1 MCRII
6 SPLIRLGDTQ
16 TVTPCLGSRPSD
28 AEDLAVKFKEHNA
41 PCLQRTL
48 TASRL
53 GLSHLS
59 SPSHTQSWRHNIWI
73 QFITRN
79 GPSQLNTK
87 ITFRCEG
94 LLLHANS
101 YYTLIKNMMFY
112 FFFNPFEQIDY
123 KVGMESNC
131 GRGKTGDLTSDKKET
146 EGPTKYLQS
155 YIMLMYLMATMETEV
170 EIFVYGSST

>member
-1 MCRII
+1 MSVSLSASSLQAREDTERTRRARLTVAEER
-6 SPLIRLGDTQ
+6 SVLLALVGGEWRQDLSDYFSSTQPLPELW
-16 TVTPCLGSRPSD
+16 LWAD

-94 LLLHANS
+94 LLL
-101 YYTLIKNMMFY
+101 
-112 FFFNPFEQIDY
+112 
-123 KVGMESNC
+123 
-131 GRGKTGDLTSDKKET
+131 
-146 EGPTKYLQS
+146 QS
-155 YIMLMYLMATMETEV
+155 YVQTVITH
-170 EIFVYGSST
+170 

>member
-1 MCRII
+1 MLLLPKLDFLVVDI
-6 SPLIRLGDTQ
+6 SRTDRHQFCNFSSTETETASPTLPVLS
-16 TVTPCLGSRPSD
+16 CLLPSD

-79 GPSQLNTK
+79 DPSQLNTK

-94 LLLHANS
+94 LLLQSYVQTH

-112 FFFNPFEQIDY
+112 FLLIPLSRYITKWEWSRT
-123 KVGMESNC
+123 VGGE
-131 GRGKTGDLTSDKKET
+131 RQET
-146 EGPTKYLQS
+146 
-155 YIMLMYLMATMETEV
+155 
-170 EIFVYGSST
+170 